1 MLGDKITARAH
12 TNIALVKYWGKEN
25 EELII
30 PANSSLSLTLDEFYT
45 DTSVQ
50 FDETLQSDEVTL
62 NDQTVEDIKITNF
75 MNIIREKANIP
86 YFARIEST
94 NHVPTSAGLA
104 SSASAYAALSAAGSK
119 AAGLNLSEKEL
130 SRLARRGSGSA
141 TRSIFGGFAAWN
153 KGSDDE
159 TSYGYSIE
167 DPVKMDINMIAI
179 ILDNQPKKISSR
191 KGMKISIE
199 TSPYY
204 NSWIEQT
211 KADFRTISDAIK
223 NNDFTTLGKT
233 AELNAMR
240 MHSLTLSSDPSYLYI
255 NSDSIE
261 VINMVKELRENGIEC
276 YYTMDAGPNVK
287 IICRNNNI
295 NAITKKLSSRF
306 DENQIKVSGPGEGI
320 KYL

>member
-1 MLGDKITARAH
+1 MLGEKITARAH

-45 DTSVQ
+45 DTSVH
-50 FDETLQSDEVTL
+50 FDESLSSDEVTL
-62 NDQTVEDIKITNF
+62 NGKVINDEKITKF
-75 MNIIREKANIP
+75 MDIIRQKANINT
-86 YFARIEST
+86 FARIEST

-104 SSASAYAALSAAGSK
+104 SSASAYAALAAAGSK
-119 AAGLNLSEKEL
+119 AYGLNLSQEDL

-153 KGSDDE
+153 KGTDDE
-159 TSYGYSIE
+159 SSYGYSIE

-204 NSWIEQT
+204 QSWIKQT
-211 KADFRTISDAIK
+211 TADFQIIEEAIK
-223 NNDFTTLGKT
+223 ENDFTTLGKT

-255 NSDSIE
+255 NADSLK
-261 VINMVKELRENGIEC
+261 VINMVKELRENGVEC

-287 IICRNNNI
+287 IICQSDKI
-295 NAITKKLSSRF
+295 SAITDKLSDKFSN
-306 DENQIKVSGPGEGI
+306 DQIKVSGPGEGI

>member
-1 MLGDKITARAH
+1 MLGEKITARAH

-62 NDQTVEDIKITNF
+62 NDKTVEDIKITNF

-119 AAGLNLSEKEL
+119 AAGLNLSEKDL

-153 KGSDDE
+153 KGTDDE

-211 KADFRTISDAIK
+211 KADFITISDAIK

>member
-1 MLGDKITARAH
+1 MLGKKITARAH

-45 DTSVQ
+45 DTSVH
-50 FDETLQSDEVTL
+50 FDESLSSDEVTL
-62 NDQTVEDIKITNF
+62 NGKVIEDEKITKF
-75 MNIIREKANIP
+75 MDIIRKKSNINA
-86 YFARIEST
+86 FARIEST

-104 SSASAYAALSAAGSK
+104 SSASAYAALAAAGSK
-119 AAGLNLSEKEL
+119 AYGLNLSQKGL

-153 KGSDDE
+153 KGTDDE
-159 TSYGYSIE
+159 SSYGYSIE

-191 KGMKISIE
+191 KGMKISIK

-204 NSWIEQT
+204 QSWIKQT
-211 KADFRTISDAIK
+211 TADFQIIEEAIK
-223 NNDFTTLGKT
+223 ENDFTTLGKT

-255 NSDSIE
+255 NADSLK
-261 VINMVKELRENGIEC
+261 VINMVKELRENDVEC

-287 IICRNNNI
+287 IICQSDKI
-295 NAITKKLSSRF
+295 SAITDKLSDKFSN
-306 DENQIKVSGPGEGI
+306 DQIKVSGPGEGI

>member
-1 MLGDKITARAH
+1 MLGEKITARAH

-45 DTSVQ
+45 DTSVH
-50 FDETLQSDEVTL
+50 FDESLSSDEVTL
-62 NDQTVEDIKITNF
+62 NGKVIEDEKITKF
-75 MNIIREKANIP
+75 MDIIRKKSNINA
-86 YFARIEST
+86 FARIEST

-104 SSASAYAALSAAGSK
+104 SSASAYAALAAAGSK
-119 AAGLNLSEKEL
+119 AYGLNLSQKGL

-153 KGSDDE
+153 KGTDDE
-159 TSYGYSIE
+159 SSYGYSIE
-167 DPVKMDINMIAI
+167 NPVKMDINMIAI

-204 NSWIEQT
+204 QSWIKQT
-211 KADFRTISDAIK
+211 TADFQIIEEAIK
-223 NNDFTTLGKT
+223 ENDFTTLGKT

-255 NSDSIE
+255 NADSLK
-261 VINMVKELRENGIEC
+261 VINMVKELRETGVEC

-287 IICRNNNI
+287 IICQSDKI
-295 NAITKKLSSRF
+295 SAITDKLSDKFSN
-306 DENQIKVSGPGEGI
+306 DQIKVSGPGEGI

>member
-1 MLGDKITARAH
+1 MLGEKITARAH

-50 FDETLQSDEVTL
+50 FDESLSSDEVTL
-62 NDQTVEDIKITNF
+62 NGKVVDDEKITKF
-75 MNIIREKANIP
+75 MDIIRQKANINT
-86 YFARIEST
+86 FARIEST

-104 SSASAYAALSAAGSK
+104 SSASAYAALAAAGSK
-119 AAGLNLSEKEL
+119 AYGLNLSQEDL

-153 KGSDDE
+153 KGTDDE
-159 TSYGYSIE
+159 SSYGYSIE
-167 DPVKMDINMIAI
+167 DPVKMDVNMIAI
-179 ILDNQPKKISSR
+179 ILNNQPKKISSR

-204 NSWIEQT
+204 QSWIQQT
-211 KADFRTISDAIK
+211 TDDFQTIEEAIK
-223 NNDFTTLGKT
+223 ENDFTTLGKT

-255 NSDSIE
+255 NADSLE
-261 VINMVKELRENGIEC
+261 VINIVKELRENGVEC

-287 IICRNNNI
+287 IICQSDKI
-295 NAITKKLSSRF
+295 SAITDKLSDKFSN
-306 DENQIKVSGPGEGI
+306 DQIKVSGPGEGI

>member
-1 MLGDKITARAH
+1 MLGKKITARAH

-45 DTSVQ
+45 DTSVH
-50 FDETLQSDEVTL
+50 FDESLSSDEVTL
-62 NDQTVEDIKITNF
+62 NGKVIEDEKITNF
-75 MNIIREKANIP
+75 MDIIRKKANINA
-86 YFARIEST
+86 FARIEST

-104 SSASAYAALSAAGSK
+104 SSASAYAALAAAGSK
-119 AAGLNLSEKEL
+119 AYGLNLSQKGL

-153 KGSDDE
+153 KGTDDE
-159 TSYGYSIE
+159 SSYGYSIE

-191 KGMKISIE
+191 KGMKISIK

-204 NSWIEQT
+204 QSWIKQT
-211 KADFRTISDAIK
+211 TADFQIIEEAIK
-223 NNDFTTLGKT
+223 ENDFTTLGKT

-255 NSDSIE
+255 NADSLK
-261 VINMVKELRENGIEC
+261 VINMVKELRENDVEC

-287 IICRNNNI
+287 IICQSDKI
-295 NAITKKLSSRF
+295 SAITDKLSDKFSN
-306 DENQIKVSGPGEGI
+306 DQIKVSGPGEGI

>member
-1 MLGDKITARAH
+1 MLGEKITARAH

-45 DTSVQ
+45 DTSVH
-50 FDETLQSDEVTL
+50 FDESLSSDEVTL
-62 NDQTVEDIKITNF
+62 NGKVIEDEKITKF
-75 MNIIREKANIP
+75 MDIIRKKSNINA
-86 YFARIEST
+86 FARIEST

-104 SSASAYAALSAAGSK
+104 SSASAYAALAAAGSK
-119 AAGLNLSEKEL
+119 AYGLNLSQKGL

-153 KGSDDE
+153 KGTDDE
-159 TSYGYSIE
+159 SSYGYSIE

-204 NSWIEQT
+204 QSWIKQT
-211 KADFRTISDAIK
+211 TADFQIIEEAIK
-223 NNDFTTLGKT
+223 ENDFTTLGKT

-255 NSDSIE
+255 NADSLK
-261 VINMVKELRENGIEC
+261 VINMVKELRENGVEC

-287 IICRNNNI
+287 IICQSDKI
-295 NAITKKLSSRF
+295 SAITDKLSDKFSN
-306 DENQIKVSGPGEGI
+306 DQIKVSGPGEGI